1 MSIGKYIQILFDGQS
16 RAITGGNMRTYLLEK
31 SRVSRQSEG
40 ERNFHIFYQ
49 MCTYAQQNRL
59 DHLKWVIVLH
69 DDINQTFFR
78 LDGDTDFAYLA
89 SIEPTPYDD
98 MSRFVEAMH
107 CLGFSEK
114 QQNMIFNVIASIL
127 HGGNIQFV
135 KLDDEKCS
143 LSDDS
148 LCYLQNFCQ
157 LLGKAFRSLYWEEGS
172 LLAWQFG
179 TLAISLKLWLMQIDC
194 DIESQRKYAHEFSI
208 WKYLGNLRSL
218 RNFS

>member
-1 MSIGKYIQILFDGQS
+1 
-16 RAITGGNMRTYLLEK
+16 MRTYLLEK

-49 MCTYAQQNRL
+49 MFTYAQQNGL
-59 DHLKWVIVLH
+59 DHLKWVIVWH
-69 DDINQTFFR
+69 HDINQSLVR

-135 KLDDEKCS
+135 KLDDEKCT

-148 LCYLQNFCQ
+148 LCHLQNFCQ
-157 LLGKAFRSLYWEEGS
+157 LLGK
-172 LLAWQFG
+172 LLCIMA
-179 TLAISLKLWLMQIDC
+179 KL
-194 DIESQRKYAHEFSI
+194 SQTRYAHRLSNAVTHIKAALLIIEIVYF
-208 WKYLGNLRSL
+208 RP
-218 RNFS
+218 F